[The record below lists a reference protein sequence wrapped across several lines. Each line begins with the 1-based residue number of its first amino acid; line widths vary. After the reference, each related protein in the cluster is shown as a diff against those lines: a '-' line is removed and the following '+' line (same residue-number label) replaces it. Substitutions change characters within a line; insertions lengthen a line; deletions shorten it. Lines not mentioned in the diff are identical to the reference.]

1 MLSGKARFSLGSP
14 CSDCAEVWGNPERA
28 NRLFCIWGWEVLAEC
43 GAALMPLASL
53 YCLLPI
59 AYCLLISGE
68 LIGVYV
74 IPLASKRILL
84 FISTQRTHKS
94 VFCVEINKFP
104 YLSLL
109 A

>member
-1 MLSGKARFSLGSP
+1 
-14 CSDCAEVWGNPERA
+14 
-28 NRLFCIWGWEVLAEC
+28 
-43 GAALMPLASL
+43 MPVASL
-53 YCLLPI
+53 VW
-59 AYCLLISGE
+59 LLIGGR

-74 IPLASKRILL
+74 MPLASPFYLLIGVGLIDVDVILLASKRILL

-94 VFCVEINKFP
+94 VLCVEINKFP

>member
-1 MLSGKARFSLGSP
+1 MGSP

-43 GAALMPLASL
+43 GAALMPVASL
-53 YCLLPI
+53 YCLLPIAYCLLPI

>member
-1 MLSGKARFSLGSP
+1 MGSP

-43 GAALMPLASL
+43 GTALMPLASL

>member
-1 MLSGKARFSLGSP
+1 M
-14 CSDCAEVWGNPERA
+14 
-28 NRLFCIWGWEVLAEC
+28 NRLFCIWDGEVLAEC
-43 GAALMPLASL
+43 GATLMPLASL

-59 AYCLLISGE
+59 AYCLLPIAYCL
-68 LIGVYV
+68 LIGGGLIGFYV
-74 IPLASKRILL
+74 MPLASKRILL

>member
-1 MLSGKARFSLGSP
+1 MWCNINATGITLLPIAYCLLP
-14 CSDCAEVWGNPERA
+14 IAYCLLPIA
-28 NRLFCIWGWEVLAEC
+28 
-43 GAALMPLASL
+43 

-59 AYCLLISGE
+59 AYCLLIGGG
-68 LIGVYV
+68 LIGFYV
-74 IPLASKRILL
+74 MPLASKRILL